1 MSISKRVPK
10 RLRAVLTETRDSLR
24 QIYQHRLKE
33 LILFGSHARGEQAQ
47 YSDIDLI
54 LLLEGVEDES
64 RERERYLPAISDI
77 SLKYDTVVSI
87 IPFDVKVFQT
97 KRTPLILNAQKEGIR
112 I

>member
-1 MSISKRVPK
+1 MSISKRVPNQ
-10 RLRAVLTETRDSLR
+10 LRAILTEIRDSLR

-33 LILFGSHARGEQAQ
+33 LILFGSHARGEQEQ

-54 LLLEGVEDES
+54 LLLEDVENES
-64 RERERYLPAISDI
+64 RERDRYLPLISDI

-87 IPFDVKVFQT
+87 IPFDMKDFQSR
-97 KRTPLILNAQKEGIR
+97 RTPLILNVQKEGIR